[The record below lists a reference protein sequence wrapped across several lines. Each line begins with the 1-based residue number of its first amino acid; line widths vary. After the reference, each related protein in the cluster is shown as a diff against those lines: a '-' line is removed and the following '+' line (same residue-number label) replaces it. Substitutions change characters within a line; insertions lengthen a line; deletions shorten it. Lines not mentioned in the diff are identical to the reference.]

1 MLNSQKICIIGSG
14 LTGLMIAYLLSKFRL
29 QIDIVEQDFNKKK
42 INPTKIAL
50 SKSSLDELC
59 RYGLKDIKKKSNIIK
74 NIYLYDSYSSIS
86 LKQDLHF
93 SVSNKKEALA
103 YIIDSNTLF
112 SDIYK
117 KLKSLKN
124 INFINKEIS
133 SINDEKFFKE
143 ITFKDLIK
151 KNYNLIIFASAN
163 NLSLLSKFKLRKVID
178 KSYYEDAYV
187 FNLFH
192 KKISNNS
199 ARQFFL
205 KDGPLAFLP
214 VSSVETSV
222 IWSIKNN
229 SINKK
234 YVSNKKYL
242 SNFFNNHFK
251 ELFKEIISIS
261 EINKFNL
268 NYIFNELKDSKRTLL
283 FGEIANKI
291 HPIAGQGWN
300 MTLRNIFSLI
310 KVIKYSIN
318 LGLEIGND
326 IFIKKYLNETNL
338 NNLAF
343 ATLID
348 GIRKIFDIKIDSYAA
363 IRKNTLSNL
372 DKNFFI
378 KKNFINIANKGLF
391 I

>member
-74 NIYLYDSYSSIS
+74 NIYLHDSYSSIS

-124 INFINKEIS
+124 INFLNKEIL
-133 SINDEKFFKE
+133 SINDGKFFKE

-163 NLSLLSKFKLRKVID
+163 NLSLLSKFKLRKVVD
-178 KSYYEDAYV
+178 KSYNEDAYV

-192 KKISNNS
+192 EKISNNS

-214 VSSVETSV
+214 VSSAETSV

-234 YVSNKKYL
+234 YVSNKKDL
-242 SNFFNNHFK
+242 SKFFNKHFK

-310 KVIKYSIN
+310 KVIKYSMN

-338 NNLAF
+338 NSLAF

-363 IRKNTLSNL
+363 TRKNILSNL

>member
-74 NIYLYDSYSSIS
+74 NIYLHDSYSSIS

-124 INFINKEIS
+124 INLINKEIS

-178 KSYYEDAYV
+178 KSYNEEAYV

-192 KKISNNS
+192 EKISNNS

-214 VSSVETSV
+214 VSSAETSV

-242 SNFFNNHFK
+242 SKFFNNHFK

-268 NYIFNELKDSKRTLL
+268 NYSFNELKDSKRTLL

-326 IFIKKYLNETNL
+326 VFIKKYLNDTNL

>member
-29 QIDIVEQDFNKKK
+29 QIDIVEQDFSKKK
-42 INPTKIAL
+42 IKPTKLAL
-50 SKSSLDELC
+50 SKHSLDQLC
-59 RYGLKDIKKKSNIIK
+59 FYGLKDIKKKSNVVK
-74 NIYLYDSYSSIS
+74 NIYLHDSYSSIS

-93 SVSNKKEALA
+93 SASNKKEALA
-103 YIIDSNTLF
+103 YIIDGNTLF
-112 SDIYK
+112 SDISK
-117 KLKSLKN
+117 KIKSFKN
-124 INFINKEIS
+124 INFIKKEIS
-133 SINDEKFFKE
+133 SINDNKFYKE
-143 ITFKDLIK
+143 IIFKDLKK
-151 KNYNLIIFASAN
+151 KNYNLVIFASTN
-163 NLSLLSKFKLRKVID
+163 NLFLLSKFKLRKVID
-178 KSYYEDAYV
+178 KSYNEDAYV
-187 FNLFH
+187 FNLHH
-192 KKISNNS
+192 KKIINNS

-214 VSSVETSV
+214 VSRTETSV

-234 YVSNKKYL
+234 YVSSKKHL
-242 SNFFNNHFK
+242 SKFFNTHFK
-251 ELFKEIISIS
+251 ELFNEIISIS

-283 FGEIANKI
+283 FGDIANKI

-310 KVIKYSIN
+310 KVIKYSEN

-326 IFIKKYLNETNL
+326 IFIKKYLDETSL
-338 NNLAF
+338 NNLTF

-348 GIRKIFDIKIDSYAA
+348 GIRKIFDVKIDSYAA
-363 IRKNTLSNL
+363 IRKNTLSNIN
-372 DKNFFI
+372 KNSFI
-378 KKNFINIANKGLF
+378 KKNFVNIANKGLF

>member
-74 NIYLYDSYSSIS
+74 NIYLHDSYSSIS

-124 INFINKEIS
+124 INFLNKEIL
-133 SINDEKFFKE
+133 SINDGKFFKE

-163 NLSLLSKFKLRKVID
+163 NLSLLSKFKLRKVVD
-178 KSYYEDAYV
+178 KSYNEDAYV

-192 KKISNNS
+192 EKISNNS

-214 VSSVETSV
+214 VSSAETSV

-242 SNFFNNHFK
+242 SKFFNNHFK

-268 NYIFNELKDSKRTLL
+268 NYSFNELKDSKRTLL

-326 IFIKKYLNETNL
+326 IFIKKYLDETNL

-348 GIRKIFDIKIDSYAA
+348 GIRKIFDIRIDTYAA

>member
-50 SKSSLDELC
+50 SKNSLDQLC
-59 RYGLKDIKKKSNIIK
+59 LYGLKDIKKKSNIIK
-74 NIYLYDSYSSIS
+74 NIYLHDSYSSIS

-93 SVSNKKEALA
+93 SASNKEEALA
-103 YIIDSNTLF
+103 YIIDGNILS
-112 SDIYK
+112 SDINK

-124 INFINKEIS
+124 INFIKKEIS
-133 SINDEKFFKE
+133 SINDNKFSKE
-143 ITFKDLIK
+143 ITFKDLK
-151 KNYNLIIFASAN
+151 KENYSFIIFASAN
-163 NLSLLSKFKLRKVID
+163 NLFLLSKFKLRKVVG
-178 KSYYEDAYV
+178 KSYNEDAYV
-187 FNLFH
+187 FNLYH
-192 KKISNNS
+192 KKITNNS

-214 VSSVETSV
+214 VSSTETSV

-229 SINKK
+229 SINKN
-234 YVSNKKYL
+234 YVSNNKSLTK
-242 SNFFNNHFK
+242 FFNDHFK
-251 ELFKEIISIS
+251 QLFKEIISIS

-283 FGEIANKI
+283 FGDIANKI

-310 KVIKYSIN
+310 KVIKYFKN

-326 IFIKKYLNETNL
+326 IFIKKYLDETSL
-338 NNLAF
+338 NNLTF

-348 GIRKIFDIKIDSYAA
+348 GIRKIFDIKFDSYAA
-363 IRKNTLSNL
+363 IRKNILSNL
-372 DKNFFI
+372 DKNSFI
-378 KKNFINIANKGLF
+378 KKNFVNIANKGLF

>member
-14 LTGLMIAYLLSKFRL
+14 LTGLTIAYLLSKFRL
-29 QIDIVEQDFNKKK
+29 QIDIVEQNFIKKK
-42 INPTKIAL
+42 IIPTKIAL
-50 SKSSLDELC
+50 SKNSLDQLC
-59 RYGLKDIKKKSNIIK
+59 LYGLKDIKKKSNIVK
-74 NIYLYDSYSSIS
+74 NIYLHDSYSSIS
-86 LKQDLHF
+86 LKQDLQF
-93 SVSNKKEALA
+93 AASNNKEALA
-103 YIIDSNTLF
+103 YIIDGNTLF
-112 SDIYK
+112 LNIKK

-124 INFINKEIS
+124 INFIKKEIS
-133 SINDEKFFKE
+133 SINDNKFFKE

-151 KNYNLIIFASAN
+151 ENYNLIIFASAN
-163 NLSLLSKFKLRKVID
+163 NLSLLSKFKLRKVVD
-178 KSYYEDAYV
+178 RSYNENAYV

-192 KKISNNS
+192 KKIINNS

-214 VSSVETSV
+214 VSSTETSV

-229 SINKK
+229 SVNEK
-234 YVSNKKYL
+234 YVSNNNYL
-242 SNFFNNHFK
+242 SKFFNNHFK

-326 IFIKKYLNETNL
+326 IFIK
-338 NNLAF
+338 
-343 ATLID
+343 
-348 GIRKIFDIKIDSYAA
+348 
-363 IRKNTLSNL
+363 
-372 DKNFFI
+372 
-378 KKNFINIANKGLF
+378 NI
-391 I
+391 

>member
-59 RYGLKDIKKKSNIIK
+59 RYGLKDIRKKSNIIK
-74 NIYLYDSYSSIS
+74 NIYLHDSYSSIS

-124 INFINKEIS
+124 INFLNKEIL
-133 SINDEKFFKE
+133 SINDGKFFKE

-163 NLSLLSKFKLRKVID
+163 NLSLLSKFKLRKVVD
-178 KSYYEDAYV
+178 KSYNEDAYV
-187 FNLFH
+187 FNLLH
-192 KKISNNS
+192 EKISNNS

-214 VSSVETSV
+214 VSSAETSV

-268 NYIFNELKDSKRTLL
+268 NYSFNELKDSKRTLL

-326 IFIKKYLNETNL
+326 IFIKKYLDETNL

-348 GIRKIFDIKIDSYAA
+348 GIRKIFDIRIDSYAA
-363 IRKNTLSNL
+363 TRKNILSNL

>member
-14 LTGLMIAYLLSKFRL
+14 LTGLTIAYLLSKLRL
-29 QIDIVEQDFNKKK
+29 QIDIVEKDFNKKK

-50 SKSSLDELC
+50 SKSSLDELY
-59 RYGLKDIKKKSNIIK
+59 RYGLKDIKKRSNIIK
-74 NIYLYDSYSSIS
+74 NIYLHDSYSSIS

-93 SVSNKKEALA
+93 SASNKKEALA
-103 YIIDSNTLF
+103 YIIDSNILS
-112 SDIYK
+112 SDINK

-124 INFINKEIS
+124 INFIKKEIS
-133 SINDEKFFKE
+133 SINDNKFFKE

-151 KNYNLIIFASAN
+151 KNYNLVIFASAN
-163 NLSLLSKFKLRKVID
+163 NLSLLSRFKLRKVVD
-178 KSYYEDAYV
+178 KSYNEDAYV

-192 KKISNNS
+192 EKISNNS

-214 VSSVETSV
+214 VSSTETSV

-242 SNFFNNHFK
+242 LKFFNNHFQ

-261 EINKFNL
+261 EINKFRL
-268 NYIFNELKDSKRTLL
+268 NYIFNELKDSKRTLM

-310 KVIKYSIN
+310 KVIKYCEN

-326 IFIKKYLNETNL
+326 IFIRKYLDETNL
-338 NNLAF
+338 NNFTF

-348 GIRKIFDIKIDSYAA
+348 AIRKIFDVKIDNYAA
-363 IRKNTLSNL
+363 IRKNLLSNL

-378 KKNFINIANKGLF
+378 KKNFVNIANKGLF

>member
-74 NIYLYDSYSSIS
+74 NIYLHDSYSSIS
-86 LKQDLHF
+86 QKQDLHF

-163 NLSLLSKFKLRKVID
+163 NLSLLSKFKLRKVVD
-178 KSYYEDAYV
+178 KSYNEEAYV

-192 KKISNNS
+192 EKISNNS

-214 VSSVETSV
+214 VSSTETSV

-229 SINKK
+229 SVNKK

-242 SNFFNNHFK
+242 SKFFNNHFK

-300 MTLRNIFSLI
+300 MTLRNIFSLK

-326 IFIKKYLNETNL
+326 IFIKKYLDETNL

>member
-14 LTGLMIAYLLSKFRL
+14 LTGLMIAFLLSKFRL

-74 NIYLYDSYSSIS
+74 NIYLHDSYSSIS

-124 INFINKEIS
+124 INFLNKEIS
-133 SINDEKFFKE
+133 SINDGKFFKE

-163 NLSLLSKFKLRKVID
+163 NLSSLSKFKLRKVVD
-178 KSYYEDAYV
+178 KSYNEDAYV

-192 KKISNNS
+192 EKISNNS

-214 VSSVETSV
+214 VSSAETSV

-242 SNFFNNHFK
+242 SKFFNNHFK
-251 ELFKEIISIS
+251 ELFKELISIS

-268 NYIFNELKDSKRTLL
+268 NYSFNELKDSKRTLL

-326 IFIKKYLNETNL
+326 IFIKKYLDETNL

-348 GIRKIFDIKIDSYAA
+348 GIRKIFDIRIDSYAA

>member
-59 RYGLKDIKKKSNIIK
+59 RYGLKDIRKKSNIIK
-74 NIYLYDSYSSIS
+74 NIYLHDSYSSIS

-112 SDIYK
+112 LDIYK

-192 KKISNNS
+192 KKIPNNS

-214 VSSVETSV
+214 VSSTETSV

-242 SNFFNNHFK
+242 SKFFNNHFK

-310 KVIKYSIN
+310 KVIKYSMN

>member
-74 NIYLYDSYSSIS
+74 NIYLHDSYSSIS

-163 NLSLLSKFKLRKVID
+163 NLSLLSKFKLRKVVD
-178 KSYYEDAYV
+178 KSYNEDAYV

-192 KKISNNS
+192 EKISNNS

-214 VSSVETSV
+214 VSSTETSV

-242 SNFFNNHFK
+242 SKFFNNHFK

-326 IFIKKYLNETNL
+326 IFIKKYLDETNL

>member
-74 NIYLYDSYSSIS
+74 NIYLHDSYSSIS

-112 SDIYK
+112 LDIYK

-124 INFINKEIS
+124 INFLNKGIS

-163 NLSLLSKFKLRKVID
+163 NLSLLSKFKLRKVVD
-178 KSYYEDAYV
+178 KSYNEDAYV

-192 KKISNNS
+192 EKILNNS

-214 VSSVETSV
+214 VSSTETSV

-242 SNFFNNHFK
+242 SKFFNNHFK

-268 NYIFNELKDSKRTLL
+268 NYSFNELKDSKRTLL

-326 IFIKKYLNETNL
+326 IFIKKYLDETNL

-348 GIRKIFDIKIDSYAA
+348 GIRKIFDIRIDSYAA

>member
-59 RYGLKDIKKKSNIIK
+59 RYGLKDIRKKSNIIK
-74 NIYLYDSYSSIS
+74 NIYLHDSYSSIS

-124 INFINKEIS
+124 INFLNKEIL
-133 SINDEKFFKE
+133 SINDGKFFKE

-192 KKISNNS
+192 EKISNNS

-214 VSSVETSV
+214 VSSAETSV

-310 KVIKYSIN
+310 KVIKYSMN

-363 IRKNTLSNL
+363 TRKNILSNL

>member
-14 LTGLMIAYLLSKFRL
+14 LTALTIAYLLSKFKL
-29 QIDIVEQDFNKKK
+29 QIDIVEQDRIKKK
-42 INPTKIAL
+42 IKPTKLAL
-50 SKSSLDELC
+50 SKHSLDQLC
-59 RYGLKDIKKKSNIIK
+59 FYGLKDIKKKSNIVK
-74 NIYLYDSYSSIS
+74 NIYLHDSYSSIS

-93 SVSNKKEALA
+93 SASNKKEALA
-103 YIIDSNTLF
+103 YIIDGHDLF
-112 SDIYK
+112 LEINK
-117 KLKSLKN
+117 KLKSSKN

-133 SINDEKFFKE
+133 SINDNKFYKE
-143 ITFKDLIK
+143 IIFKDFKK
-151 KNYNLIIFASAN
+151 KNYNLVIFASTN
-163 NLSLLSKFKLRKVID
+163 NLFLLSKFKLRKVID
-178 KSYYEDAYV
+178 KSYNEDAYV
-187 FNLFH
+187 FNLYH
-192 KKISNNS
+192 KKIINNS

-214 VSSVETSV
+214 VSRTETSV

-234 YVSNKKYL
+234 YVSSKKRL
-242 SNFFNNHFK
+242 SKFFNSHFK
-251 ELFKEIISIS
+251 ELFNEIISIS

-283 FGEIANKI
+283 FGDIANKI

-310 KVIKYSIN
+310 KVIKYSEN

-326 IFIKKYLNETNL
+326 IFIKKYLDETIL
-338 NNLAF
+338 NNLTF

-348 GIRKIFDIKIDSYAA
+348 GIRKIFDVKIDSYAA
-363 IRKNTLSNL
+363 IRKNTLSNI
-372 DKNFFI
+372 DKNSFL
-378 KKNFINIANKGLF
+378 KKNFVNIANKGLF

>member
-59 RYGLKDIKKKSNIIK
+59 RYGLKDIRKKSNIIK
-74 NIYLYDSYSSIS
+74 NIYLHDSYSSIS

-124 INFINKEIS
+124 INFLNKEIS
-133 SINDEKFFKE
+133 SINDGKFFKE

-163 NLSLLSKFKLRKVID
+163 NLSLLSKFKLRKVVD
-178 KSYYEDAYV
+178 KSYNEDAYV
-187 FNLFH
+187 FNLLH
-192 KKISNNS
+192 EKISNNS

-214 VSSVETSV
+214 VSSAETSV

-234 YVSNKKYL
+234 YVSSKKHL
-242 SNFFNNHFK
+242 SKFFNTHFK
-251 ELFKEIISIS
+251 ELFNEIISIS

-283 FGEIANKI
+283 FGDIANKI

-310 KVIKYSIN
+310 KVFKYSEN

-326 IFIKKYLNETNL
+326 IFIKKYLDETSL
-338 NNLAF
+338 NNLTF

-348 GIRKIFDIKIDSYAA
+348 GIRKIFDVKIDSYAA
-363 IRKNTLSNL
+363 IRKNTLSNI
-372 DKNFFI
+372 DKNSFI
-378 KKNFINIANKGLF
+378 KKNFVNIANKGLF

>member
-74 NIYLYDSYSSIS
+74 NIYLHDSYSSIS

-124 INFINKEIS
+124 INFLNKEIS

-163 NLSLLSKFKLRKVID
+163 NLSLLSKFKLRKVVD
-178 KSYYEDAYV
+178 KSYDEDAYV

-192 KKISNNS
+192 EKISNNS

-214 VSSVETSV
+214 VSSAETSV

-242 SNFFNNHFK
+242 SKFFNNHFK

-268 NYIFNELKDSKRTLL
+268 NYSFNELKDSKRTLL

-326 IFIKKYLNETNL
+326 IFIKKYLDETNL

-348 GIRKIFDIKIDSYAA
+348 GIRKIFDIRIDSYAA

>member
-74 NIYLYDSYSSIS
+74 NIYLHDSYSSIS

-93 SVSNKKEALA
+93 SVSNKKEGLA
-103 YIIDSNTLF
+103 YITDSNTLF

-163 NLSLLSKFKLRKVID
+163 NLSLLSKFKLRKVVD
-178 KSYYEDAYV
+178 KSYNEDAYV

-192 KKISNNS
+192 EKISNNS

-214 VSSVETSV
+214 VSSAETSV

-242 SNFFNNHFK
+242 SKFFNNHFK
-251 ELFKEIISIS
+251 ELFKEIISVS

-326 IFIKKYLNETNL
+326 IFIKKYLDETNL

-348 GIRKIFDIKIDSYAA
+348 GIRKIFDIRIDSYAA
-363 IRKNTLSNL
+363 IRKNTLSNF

>member
-74 NIYLYDSYSSIS
+74 NIYLHDSYSSIS

-124 INFINKEIS
+124 INFLNKEIS

-163 NLSLLSKFKLRKVID
+163 NLSLLSKFKLRKVVD
-178 KSYYEDAYV
+178 KSYNEDAYV

-192 KKISNNS
+192 EKISNNS

-214 VSSVETSV
+214 VSGTETSV

-242 SNFFNNHFK
+242 SKFFNNHFK

-310 KVIKYSIN
+310 KVIKYSEN

-326 IFIKKYLNETNL
+326 IFIKKYLDETNL

-348 GIRKIFDIKIDSYAA
+348 GIRKIFDIRIDSYAA

-378 KKNFINIANKGLF
+378 KKNFINIANNGLF

>member
-59 RYGLKDIKKKSNIIK
+59 RYGLKDIRKKSNIIK
-74 NIYLYDSYSSIS
+74 NIYLHDSYSSIS

-124 INFINKEIS
+124 INFLNKEIL
-133 SINDEKFFKE
+133 SINDGKFFKE

-163 NLSLLSKFKLRKVID
+163 NLSLLSKFKLRKVVD
-178 KSYYEDAYV
+178 KSYNEDAYV

-192 KKISNNS
+192 EKISNNS

-214 VSSVETSV
+214 VSSAETSV

-234 YVSNKKYL
+234 YVSNKKDL
-242 SNFFNNHFK
+242 SKFFNNHFK

-268 NYIFNELKDSKRTLL
+268 NYSFNELKDSKRTLL

-326 IFIKKYLNETNL
+326 IFIKKYLDETNL

-363 IRKNTLSNL
+363 MRKNTLSNL

>member
-74 NIYLYDSYSSIS
+74 NIYLHDSYSSIS

-124 INFINKEIS
+124 INFLNKEIS
-133 SINDEKFFKE
+133 SINDGKFFKE

-163 NLSLLSKFKLRKVID
+163 NLSLLSKFKLRKVVD
-178 KSYYEDAYV
+178 KSYNEDAYV

-192 KKISNNS
+192 EKISNNS

-214 VSSVETSV
+214 VSSAETSV

-234 YVSNKKYL
+234 YVSNKKDL
-242 SNFFNNHFK
+242 SKFFNNHFK

-326 IFIKKYLNETNL
+326 IFIKKYLDETNL

>member
-42 INPTKIAL
+42 INPRKIAL

-74 NIYLYDSYSSIS
+74 NIYLHDSYSSIS

-124 INFINKEIS
+124 INFLNKEIS

-163 NLSLLSKFKLRKVID
+163 NLSLLSKFKLRKVVD
-178 KSYYEDAYV
+178 KSYNEDAYV
-187 FNLFH
+187 FNIFH

-214 VSSVETSV
+214 VSSTETSV

-234 YVSNKKYL
+234 YVSNKKHL

-268 NYIFNELKDSKRTLL
+268 NYVLNELKDSKRTLL

-326 IFIKKYLNETNL
+326 IFIKKYFDETNL

-348 GIRKIFDIKIDSYAA
+348 GIRKIFDIKIDSYVA

>member
-74 NIYLYDSYSSIS
+74 NIYLHDSYSSIS

-163 NLSLLSKFKLRKVID
+163 NLSLLSKFKLRKVVD
-178 KSYYEDAYV
+178 KSYNEDAYV

-192 KKISNNS
+192 EKISNNS

-214 VSSVETSV
+214 VSSTETSV

-242 SNFFNNHFK
+242 SKFFNNHFK

-310 KVIKYSIN
+310 KVIKYSEN

-326 IFIKKYLNETNL
+326 IFIKKYLDETNL

>member
-74 NIYLYDSYSSIS
+74 NIYLHDSYSSIS

-112 SDIYK
+112 LDIFK

-124 INFINKEIS
+124 INFLNKEIS
-133 SINDEKFFKE
+133 SINDEKFLKE

-163 NLSLLSKFKLRKVID
+163 NLSLLSKFKLRKVVD
-178 KSYYEDAYV
+178 KSYNEDAYV

-192 KKISNNS
+192 EKILNNS

-214 VSSVETSV
+214 VSSTETSV

-242 SNFFNNHFK
+242 SKFFNNHFK

-268 NYIFNELKDSKRTLL
+268 NYSFNELKDSKKTLL

-326 IFIKKYLNETNL
+326 FFIKKYLDETNL

-348 GIRKIFDIKIDSYAA
+348 GIRKIFDIRIYSYAA

>member
-59 RYGLKDIKKKSNIIK
+59 RYGLKDIKKKSNIIR
-74 NIYLYDSYSSIS
+74 NIYLHDSYSSIS

-124 INFINKEIS
+124 INFLNKEIS

-163 NLSLLSKFKLRKVID
+163 NLSLLSKFKLRKVVD
-178 KSYYEDAYV
+178 KSYNEDAYV

-214 VSSVETSV
+214 VSSAETSV

-242 SNFFNNHFK
+242 SKFFYNHFK

-268 NYIFNELKDSKRTLL
+268 NYSFNELKDSKRTLL

-326 IFIKKYLNETNL
+326 IFIKKYLDETNL

-372 DKNFFI
+372 DKNSFI
-378 KKNFINIANKGLF
+378 KKNFINVANKGLF